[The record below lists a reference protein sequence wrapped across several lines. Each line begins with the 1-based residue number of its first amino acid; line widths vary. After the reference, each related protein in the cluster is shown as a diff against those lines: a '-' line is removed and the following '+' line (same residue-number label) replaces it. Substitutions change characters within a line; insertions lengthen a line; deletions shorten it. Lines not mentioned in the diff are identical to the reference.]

1 MNPFSDVRSARS
13 SLLVPALL
21 LLLPASFARAQSMA
35 EDREPMIEE
44 VIVTATYR
52 ETDLMDTAQSISAVT
67 DSLVEDLGGQSMG
80 DIFTMVPGLSMQGGI
95 NGENRYTVRGVTSQT
110 GSTGYFLTGAT
121 IGVYLDGT
129 PVTAALGPDNQVS
142 GTLFDIERVEVL
154 KGPQG
159 TLFGE
164 GSQGGTIRYL
174 YKQPDP
180 TGFDAAVNASYSNM
194 GYSTKNSRRIDGM
207 VNIPFGDGFAL
218 RLTGWEAET
227 AGYIDERGTD
237 GEIAAEDTNSAG
249 REGFRAALRY
259 EADRFAVAG
268 TVYSSTQETNG
279 TLRTGRAYEA
289 PPTPSVEGYANIA
302 TDDIDIYSLVVEVD
316 FDWANFQSMTSF
328 TDRTTPSVINVEY
341 SGFWVLDFVY
351 GGSTLAAG
359 HPGCTPQFSFGFCP
373 GWPGFLNLAVPG
385 SVIPDGQNIAA
396 FVALGN
402 NYSERMVQ
410 EFRLVSPGDQRLRWT
425 AGAFW
430 KDSEDHSQNQQIS
443 LYHPGREG
451 FGTFFDPLLRVP
463 ANTHTDLLEEY
474 AFFGEVSYDIS
485 DQLEVTAG
493 LRVSDLQ
500 QYFSNTDS
508 GTDDT
513 PVSPKFVVS
522 WRPLDDML
530 LYFNYATGFRP
541 GNVNNHMEFNVRQ
554 LEIQIEQAMAAG
566 NTEGVPLL
574 RQAQELSRAHRFF
587 DGDHVSSYEVGF
599 KSTLLDGRV
608 AVLASAYYVDW
619 AEMILVEDVPAL
631 RALTPGTSIYNTNS
645 GGAEIQGFEME
656 LTAFV
661 TERLAVRLAGDVVE
675 TEVTQGPAQ
684 STDSPEGA
692 ELLHAPGKS
701 GSLAVDYT
709 IGLNDGWNMVLHAD
723 RAYVAEQF
731 ANTENTLVI
740 PSYQKSNARVTLR
753 SADDKWRVAA
763 YATNLSNNAILSG
776 RTQQQIFYWYP
787 PRQVGIEVGYNGN
800 FRD

>member
-1 MNPFSDVRSARS
+1 MDRTNDLRLTGSFLLIPAV
-13 SLLVPALL
+13 LLVLSTP
-21 LLLPASFARAQSMA
+21 FARAQSMA
-35 EDREPMIEE
+35 EDEEPMVEE

-52 ETDLMDTAQSISAVT
+52 ETDLMDTAQAISAVT
-67 DSLVEDLGGQSMG
+67 DSLVEDLGGQSMD
-80 DIFTMVPGLSMQGGI
+80 DIYTMVPGLSMQGGI
-95 NGENRYTVRGVTSQT
+95 NGENRFTVRGVTSQT
-110 GSTGYFLTGAT
+110 GGTGYFLTGAT

-180 TGFDAAVNASYSNM
+180 TEFDAAVNV
-194 GYSTKNSRRIDGM
+194 GYADMAESSKNSTRYDGM

-218 RLTGWEAET
+218 RLTGWQAET

-237 GEIAAEDTNSAG
+237 GELAAEDTNSAERTG
-249 REGFRAALRY
+249 VRAALRY
-259 EADRFAVAG
+259 EGDRFSVAG
-268 TVYSSTQETNG
+268 TIYNSTQETLG
-279 TLRTGRAYEA
+279 SLRTSRAYEA
-289 PPTPSVEGYANIA
+289 APTPSVEGYSNIS
-302 TDDIDIYSLVVEVD
+302 TDEIDIYSLVVEID

-328 TDRTTPSVINVEY
+328 TDRKIPSVINVEY
-341 SGFWVLDFVY
+341 SGFWGLDFVY

-359 HPGCTPQFSFGFCP
+359 HPGCTPEISFGFCP
-373 GWPGFLNLAVPG
+373 GWPGFFNLAVPG
-385 SVIPDGQNIAA
+385 SVIPDGRNIAA

-402 NYSERMVQ
+402 HYSERMVQ

-430 KDSEDHSQNQQIS
+430 KDSEDHSQNQQIG
-443 LYHPGREG
+443 LYNPGREG
-451 FGTFFDPLLRVP
+451 FGAFFDPLLMVP

-474 AFFGEVSYDIS
+474 AVFGEVSYDLTE
-485 DQLEVTAG
+485 QLEVTAG

-541 GNVNNHMEFNVRQ
+541 GNVNNHMEFNIRQ

-574 RQAQELSRAHRFF
+574 RQGQEFSRAHRFF
-587 DGDHVSSYEVGF
+587 DGDHVSSYEAGF
-599 KSTLLDGRV
+599 KSTLWNGRV
-608 AVLASAYYVDW
+608 AVLASAYFIDW
-619 AEMILVEDVPAL
+619 SEMILVEDVPEL
-631 RALTPGTSIYNTNS
+631 RPLTPGTSVYNTNS

-656 LTAFV
+656 VSAFL

-675 TEVTQGPAQ
+675 TEVSKGPLQ
-684 STDSPEGA
+684 STASPEGA
-692 ELLHAPGKS
+692 ELIYAPNTS

-709 IGLNDGWNMVLHAD
+709 IPLNDGWSLVLHAD
-723 RAYVAEQF
+723 RAYVAEQY
-731 ANTENTLVI
+731 ANTQNTLTI
-740 PSYQKSNARVTLR
+740 PSYQKSNARITLR
-753 SADDKWRVAA
+753 SADDKWRIAA
-763 YATNLSNNAILSG
+763 YANNLSNNAILSG
-776 RTQQQIFYWYP
+776 RSQQPIFYWYP
-787 PRQVGIEVGYNGN
+787 PRQVGLEVGYTGN
-800 FRD
+800 

>member
-1 MNPFSDVRSARS
+1 MNRSRDARPTR
-13 SLLVPALL
+13 LLLLIPALL
-21 LLLPASFARAQSMA
+21 LAFSTSLARAQSMA
-35 EDREPMIEE
+35 EEQEPMIEE

-67 DSLVEDLGGQSMG
+67 DSLVEDIGGQSMG
-80 DIFTMVPGLSMQGGI
+80 DIFTLVPGLNMQGGLD
-95 NGENRYTVRGVTSQT
+95 GENRYTVRGVTSQT
-110 GSTGYFLTGAT
+110 GGTGYFLTGAT
-121 IGVYLDGT
+121 VGVYLDGT

-180 TGFDAAVNASYSNM
+180 AEFDAAVNASYSDM
-194 GYSTKNSRRIDGM
+194 GYSKKNSNRLDGM

-218 RLTGWEAET
+218 RLTGWEAKT
-227 AGYIDERGTD
+227 AGYIDELGTG
-237 GEIAAEDTNSAG
+237 GELG
-249 REGFRAALRY
+249 REDANPALRSGYRAALRY
-259 EADRFAVAG
+259 EGERFSVAG
-268 TVYSSTQETNG
+268 TMYNSTQETEG
-279 TLRTGRAYEA
+279 SVRTIRAYEA
-289 PPTPSVEGYANIA
+289 SPTPSVEGYESASS
-302 TDDIDIYSLVVEVD
+302 DEIDIYSLVVEVD

-328 TDRTTPSVINVEY
+328 TDRQIPSVINVEY
-341 SGFWVLDFVY
+341 TGFWGLDFVY
-351 GGSTLAAG
+351 GGSTLAAD
-359 HPGCTPQFSFGFCP
+359 HPGCTPEISFGFCP
-373 GWPGFLNLAVPG
+373 GWSGFFNLAVPG
-385 SVIPDGQNIAA
+385 SVIPDGRNIAA
-396 FVALGN
+396 FVAFGG

-430 KDSEDHSQNQQIS
+430 KDSEDHSQAQQIGV
-443 LYHPGREG
+443 YNPGREG
-451 FGTFFDPLLRVP
+451 FGAFFDPLLMVP

-474 AFFGEVSYDIS
+474 AAFGEVSYDLT

-508 GTDDT
+508 GTDDR

-522 WRPLDDML
+522 WRPMDDL
-530 LYFNYATGFRP
+530 LLFFNYATGFRP

-554 LEIQIEQAMAAG
+554 LEIQIAQAMAAG
-566 NTEGVPLL
+566 NTAGVPLL
-574 RQAQELSRAHRFF
+574 RQGQELSRAHRFF
-587 DGDHVSSYEVGF
+587 DGDHVSSYEVGL
-599 KSTLLDGRV
+599 KSTLLNGRM
-608 AVLASAYYVDW
+608 ALLASAYRVDW
-619 AEMILVEDVPAL
+619 DEMILVEDVPEL
-631 RALTPGTSIYNTNS
+631 RALTPGTSVYNTNS

-656 LTAFV
+656 VTAFV
-661 TERLAVRLAGDVVE
+661 TERLAVRLAGDVVD
-675 TEVTQGPAQ
+675 TEVTKGPEQ
-684 STDSPEGA
+684 STRSPEGA
-692 ELLHAPGKS
+692 ELAYAPAKS

-709 IGLNDGWNMVLHAD
+709 IPLNDGWNMVLHAD
-723 RAYVAEQF
+723 RAYVAEHF
-731 ANTENTLVI
+731 VNSENTLSV
-740 PSYQKSNARVTLR
+740 PSYERSNGRITLR
-753 SADDKWRVAA
+753 SPDDKWRVAA

-776 RTQQQIFYWYP
+776 RSQQPVFYWFP

>member
-1 MNPFSDVRSARS
+1 METPKSPRIWGHTV
-13 SLLVPALL
+13 LGLALL
-21 LLLPASFARAQSMA
+21 LTAPAYAQA
-35 EDREPMIEE
+35 TEDEEGRIEE
-44 VIVTATYR
+44 VVVTATYR
-52 ETDLMDTAQSISAVT
+52 ETNLMDTAQAISAVT
-67 DSLVEDLGGQSMG
+67 DSLVQDLGGQSMD

-95 NGENRYTVRGVTSQT
+95 NGENRFTVRGVTSQT
-110 GSTGYFLTGAT
+110 GGTGYFLTGAT

-180 TGFDAAVNASYSNM
+180 AEFDAAVNASYSDM
-194 GYSTKNSRRIDGM
+194 GYSNENSSRIDGM

-227 AGYIDERGTD
+227 AGYIDELGTG
-237 GEIAAEDTNSAG
+237 GELAQEDANPATRS
-249 REGFRAALRY
+249 GFRAALRY
-259 EADRFAVAG
+259 ESERFSAAG
-268 TVYSSTQETNG
+268 TMYSSTQETKG
-279 TLRTGRAYEA
+279 SVRTIRAYEA
-289 PPTPSVEGYANIA
+289 APTPSVEGYSSVSS
-302 TDDIDIYSLVVEVD
+302 DEIDIYSLVVEVD
-316 FDWANFQSMTSF
+316 FDWANFQSMTSL
-328 TDRTTPSVINVEY
+328 TDRQIPSVINVEY
-341 SGFWVLDFVY
+341 SGFWGLDFVY
-351 GGSTLAAG
+351 GGSTLAAD
-359 HPGCTPQFSFGFCP
+359 HPGCTPEISFGFCP
-373 GWPGFLNLAVPG
+373 GWPGFFNLAVPG
-385 SVIPDGQNIAA
+385 SVIPDGRNIAA
-396 FVALGN
+396 FVALGG

-410 EFRLVSPGDQRLRWT
+410 EFRLVSPADQRLRWT

-430 KDSEDHSQNQQIS
+430 KDSEDHSQNQQVGV
-443 LYHPGREG
+443 YNEGREA
-451 FGTFFDPLLRVP
+451 FGAFFDPLLKVP

-474 AFFGEVSYDIS
+474 AVFGEVSYDLT

-522 WRPLDDML
+522 WRPMDEL
-530 LYFNYATGFRP
+530 LVYFNYATGFRP
-541 GNVNNHMEFNVRQ
+541 GNVNNHQEFNVRQ
-554 LEIQIEQAMAAG
+554 LEIQIAQAIAAG

-574 RQAQELSRAHRFF
+574 RQGQELSRAHRFF
-587 DGDHVSSYEVGF
+587 DGDHVSSYEVGL

-619 AEMILVEDVPAL
+619 AEMILVEDVPEL
-631 RALTPGTSIYNTNS
+631 RALTPGTSVYNTNS

-656 LTAFV
+656 VTAFL
-661 TERLAVRLAGDVVE
+661 TERLAVRLAGDLVA
-675 TEVTQGPAQ
+675 TEVSKGPLQ
-684 STDSPEGA
+684 SSASPEGA
-692 ELLHAPGKS
+692 ELIYAPDKS
-701 GSLAVDYT
+701 GSLAADYT
-709 IGLNDGWNMVLHAD
+709 IPLNEGWSMVLHAD
-723 RAYVAEQF
+723 HAYVAEQF
-731 ANTENTLVI
+731 VNTDNTLSI

-753 SADDKWRVAA
+753 SADDKWRIAA

-776 RTQQQIFYWYP
+776 RSLQPVFYWFP
-787 PRQVGIEVGYNGN
+787 PRQFGLEVGYN
-800 FRD
+800 R

>member
-1 MNPFSDVRSARS
+1 
-13 SLLVPALL
+13 
-21 LLLPASFARAQSMA
+21 
-35 EDREPMIEE
+35 MIEE

-80 DIFTMVPGLSMQGGI
+80 DIFTMVPGLNMQGGI

-110 GSTGYFLTGAT
+110 GGTGYFLTGAT

-180 TGFDAAVNASYSNM
+180 TEFDAAVNASYSDM
-194 GYSTKNSRRIDGM
+194 GYSKKNSRRIDGM

-227 AGYIDERGTD
+227 AGYIDELGTG
-237 GEIAAEDTNSAG
+237 GELSREDANPAARNG
-249 REGFRAALRY
+249 YRAALRY
-259 EADRFAVAG
+259 ESDRFSIAG
-268 TVYSSTQETNG
+268 TVYNSTQETEG
-279 TLRTGRAYEA
+279 SVRTIRAYQA
-289 PPTPSVEGYANIA
+289 SPTPNVEGYSSVSS
-302 TDDIDIYSLVVEVD
+302 DEIDIYSLVVEID
-316 FDWANFQSMTSF
+316 FDWANFQSMTSL
-328 TDRTTPSVINVEY
+328 TDRKIPSVINVEY
-341 SGFWVLDFVY
+341 TGFWGLDFVY
-351 GGSTLAAG
+351 GGSTLAAD
-359 HPGCTPQFSFGFCP
+359 HPGCTPEISFGFCP
-373 GWPGFLNLAVPG
+373 GWPGFFNLAVPG

-396 FVALGN
+396 FVAFGG

-430 KDSEDHSQNQQIS
+430 KDSEDHSQNQQVGV
-443 LYHPGREG
+443 YNPGREG
-451 FGTFFDPLLRVP
+451 FGAFFDPLLMVP

-474 AFFGEVSYDIS
+474 AVFGEVSYDVT

-522 WRPLDDML
+522 WRPMDELL

-541 GNVNNHMEFNVRQ
+541 GNVNNHQEFNFRQ
-554 LEIQIEQAMAAG
+554 LEVQIEQAIAAG
-566 NTEGVPLL
+566 NTDGVPRL
-574 RQAQELSRAHRFF
+574 RQGQELARAHRFF
-587 DGDHVSSYEVGF
+587 DGDHVSSYEVGV
-599 KSTLLDGRV
+599 KSTLLGGRV

-619 AEMILVEDVPAL
+619 AEMILVEDVPEL
-631 RALTPGTSIYNTNS
+631 RALTPGTSVYNTNS

-656 LTAFV
+656 VTAFL
-661 TERLAVRLAGDVVE
+661 TERLAVRLAGDLVE
-675 TEVTQGPAQ
+675 TEVSKGPLQ
-684 STDSPEGA
+684 STASPEGA
-692 ELLHAPGKS
+692 ELIYAPDKS

-709 IGLNDGWNMVLHAD
+709 VPLNEGWSMVLHAD

-731 ANTENTLVI
+731 VNTENTLPI
-740 PSYQKSNARVTLR
+740 PSYEKSNARITLR
-753 SADDKWRVAA
+753 SADDKWRIAA

-776 RTQQQIFYWYP
+776 RSLQPVFYWFP